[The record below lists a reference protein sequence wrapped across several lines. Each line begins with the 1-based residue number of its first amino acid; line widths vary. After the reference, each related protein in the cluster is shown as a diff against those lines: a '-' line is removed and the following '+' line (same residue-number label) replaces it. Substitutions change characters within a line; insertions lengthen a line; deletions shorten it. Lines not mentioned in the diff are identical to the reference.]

1 MKSQIDSSE
10 CAKILGSNSK
20 HTHIKINEPADAFRM
35 INFNR
40 QQHNVQSDVASDS
53 NSGPSLSER
62 FKALNSKSNG
72 QDRAIMPNEQ
82 AMPNRPISR
91 AKRTGGSE
99 KKKTPETN
107 SLPETARSTQPTVDK
122 VLDPTVVQTKTSI
135 PPMPAFPAFDDASSD
150 DDVKSIDEIVDNVA
164 AKNSQ
169 INNNQNGK

>member
-99 KKKTPETN
+99 QKKTPETN
-107 SLPETARSTQPTVDK
+107 SLPETARSTQSTLESNVRNIKASVSDLRIHTIQQNHF
-122 VLDPTVVQTKTSI
+122 VLVMRWNFGGI
-135 PPMPAFPAFDDASSD
+135 PDFQA
-150 DDVKSIDEIVDNVA
+150 
-164 AKNSQ
+164 
-169 INNNQNGK
+169 G